1 MNNDKYKNVTII
13 SLIILFVGVI
23 IYKQAWII
31 LLVLPVTVY
40 TYYKRLQVIPKNER
54 LKAVLPTAISII
66 LLLLM
71 SVYYGFYR

>member
-1 MNNDKYKNVTII
+1 MNNDKYKNITII

-71 SVYYGFYR
+71 SVYYGFFR